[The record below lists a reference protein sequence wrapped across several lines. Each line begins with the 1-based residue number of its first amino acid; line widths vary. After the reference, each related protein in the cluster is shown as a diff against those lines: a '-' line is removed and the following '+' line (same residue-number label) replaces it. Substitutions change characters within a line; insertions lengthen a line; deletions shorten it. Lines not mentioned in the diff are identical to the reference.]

1 MVNIKATAVQRQ
13 VEVLARIVLVAMAI
27 LLTVGAVILFW
38 LSAPV

>member
-27 LLTVGAVILFW
+27 LLTVGAVKLIWF
-38 LSAPV
+38 SAPV